1 MIGNK
6 GNKEKERKDRNI
18 EDEEAQ
24 RHAICKPENISDNK
38 KDDMIG

>member
-6 GNKEKERKDRNI
+6 GKKKKKGEDRNI

>member
-18 EDEEAQ
+18 VEEAQ

>member
-6 GNKEKERKDRNI
+6 GKKKKKGEDRNI

-24 RHAICKPENISDNK
+24 RHAICKPEK
-38 KDDMIG
+38 HFRQQKG